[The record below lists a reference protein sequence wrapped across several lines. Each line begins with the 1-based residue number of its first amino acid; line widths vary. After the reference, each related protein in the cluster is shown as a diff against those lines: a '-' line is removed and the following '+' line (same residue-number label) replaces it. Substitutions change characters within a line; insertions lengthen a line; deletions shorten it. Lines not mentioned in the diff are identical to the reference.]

1 MWNSPRSFE
10 STGTTQ
16 CSPSEFHLGFWAD
29 EVATRTKQWAWKKWL
44 STLMNQR
51 YYMINHMRQAI
62 IVLPQNGYIW
72 SDCFKFRTHGC
83 SSMMKVT
90 SVLAENFRAQ
100 ANHSDTSFESKIH
113 GDFPWNYTFKN
124 LLILISVFGWVFWDF
139 MVDFAVADV
148 LQITWKNHPCRFP
161 SAAPRAREIYD
172 EVAKLSKIPGCHR
185 RRAPM
190 FFGGKKPHLKWT
202 CMNLGLS
209 HHLFWGIL
217 DFIH

>member
-1 MWNSPRSFE
+1 MWNCPRSFE

-16 CSPSEFHLGFWAD
+16 CSLSEFHLGFWAD

-72 SDCFKFRTHGC
+72 SDCVKFRTHGC

-90 SVLAENFRAQ
+90 SVLAENFPLNAQ
-100 ANHSDTSFESKIH
+100 AKHSDTSFESKIH

-124 LLILISVFGWVFWDF
+124 LSKWISVLVGFSGISWLILQPMF
-139 MVDFAVADV
+139 
-148 LQITWKNHPCRFP
+148 LITCLKNPCRFP

-172 EVAKLSKIPGCHR
+172 EVGE
-185 RRAPM
+185 
-190 FFGGKKPHLKWT
+190 T
-202 CMNLGLS
+202 Q
-209 HHLFWGIL
+209 
-217 DFIH
+217 